1 MEDFLMGLRDLST
14 VLVRLYGLL
23 LLFYSFAN
31 AQQAIVYRTI
41 DAPLEAT
48 LRVGFLSS
56 IASAILNLVV
66 GVCLLV
72 FAKNIAGWVV
82 PKRPREF
89 NVVISVADL
98 GILSFSVAGIVFFVD
113 GIRWLLH
120 DGIIWCFIPKPIGST
135 APLDIR
141 MTASLAMSGFKVV
154 IGVFLM
160 FGSKGVLRAF
170 RLAQGQNA
178 FEWKTESEEARQP
191 TTDLSKVPKCPNCG
205 AEYNPANYRQDAS
218 EWLCSRCGAA
228 LPKE

>member
-1 MEDFLMGLRDLST
+1 M
-14 VLVRLYGLL
+14 
-23 LLFYSFAN
+23 
-31 AQQAIVYRTI
+31 
-41 DAPLEAT
+41 
-48 LRVGFLSS
+48 
-56 IASAILNLVV
+56 VV

-72 FAKNIAGWVV
+72 FAKNIAGWVA
-82 PKRPREF
+82 PKTPPGF
-89 NVVISVADL
+89 NVIISAADL
-98 GILSFSVAGIVFFVD
+98 GILSFSLAGIVFFVD
-113 GIRWLLH
+113 GIRWLVH
-120 DGIIWCFIPKPIGST
+120 DGIVWRFTPKPIGPT

-154 IGVFLM
+154 IGVLLM

-178 FEWKTESEEARQP
+178 HEWKTESKEARQL
-191 TTDLSKVPKCPNCG
+191 TTEASMIPKCPNCE